1 MAISEFLR
9 KFYMFKNKHNHI
21 RKELGDTIKRYI
33 ILVSLLVICLMFA
46 SAVSAADSNNDTAV
60 DNDLDA
66 SDEMVLEDDAKD
78 VNLTTTET
86 ISAYGNKNTELQV
99 YVKDSEE
106 NNVTGGVLTFVDVF
120 GDNYTANVTDGIA
133 KTVVYAKDTGEFNIL
148 CRYDGKG
155 IYNNASTTFLLK
167 VMPANTTCTNIVAT
181 KYDNTVYFSGNVKSN
196 YTACNPQGYEL
207 YEEVTT
213 GNLTVYAGEDL
224 LGICNLDINGNFV
237 YIWNATRNLIGET
250 ISFKAY
256 YNDEGG
262 HYNSSVFSKSF
273 TFEAPK
279 DTQISVDAKAID
291 EYTTLISG
299 IVNDESGKAVLGGT
313 LTINNI
319 YSVPVDANG
328 RFTFQVTRK
337 AIGKSNY
344 TFGFIDFGSKAD
356 ITINQPLM
364 NAITHTELID
374 EIIDLCKQGSPYI
387 KFGNGNGKT
396 IVVNV
401 GTHGGELASQVA
413 GFKLIDLLANYG
425 GDIDGTIYVFPVIF
439 PEATANNVRV
449 YNGINLNTVAN
460 IDGSISNNLIKFA
473 LSVNASGLGDF
484 HCTRHADSDVGIT
497 CVMGS
502 FNPTPESSF
511 IAEYVHGETG
521 YDIELYDVAGVPY
534 AGAVEDECNILGL
547 PSITSESLTNHK
559 NVEYGSPE
567 VSLNMMR
574 SFLRYFGFDVDGMMR
589 IPYASNSLS
598 LAFSSPY
605 NYNSSTK
612 SVSLPS
618 YNVQIIAKDAAY
630 TINYGG
636 KYAVTLKDSNGILI
650 KGKTVT
656 FILNGKNIGTATTD
670 AKGVATIQLTAKIL
684 KAAKAGSK
692 KLLIK
697 FVRADKKSVEKT
709 VKIKINKEKTK
720 ISAKKK
726 TFKRTLKVK
735 KYAIV
740 LKDSKGKAVK
750 KMWVSIKIGKKTFK
764 AKTNAKG
771 KAVFKI
777 KKITKKA
784 TYKAKITFKGSAN
797 YNKVIKTV
805 KIKIK

>member
-1 MAISEFLR
+1 
-9 KFYMFKNKHNHI
+9 
-21 RKELGDTIKRYI
+21 
-33 ILVSLLVICLMFA
+33 MFA

-86 ISAYGNKNTELQV
+86 ISAYGNENTELQV

-106 NNVTGGVLTFVDVF
+106 NNVTEGSLTFVDVF
-120 GDNYTANVTDGIA
+120 GENYTVNVTNGTA
-133 KTVVYAKDTGEFNIL
+133 KTVVYAKDVGEFNIV
-148 CRYDGKG
+148 CKYDGKG
-155 IYNNASTTFLLK
+155 IFNNASTTLLLK
-167 VMPANTTCTNIVAT
+167 VTPVNTTCTNIVAT
-181 KYDNTVYFSGNVKSN
+181 KYGNTVYFSGNVKSN
-196 YTACNPQGYEL
+196 YTPYYHDGKGH
-207 YEEVTT
+207 YEEVPT
-213 GNLTVYAGEDL
+213 GNLTVYVGEVRPET
-224 LGICNLDINGNFV
+224 CNLDVNGNFV

-250 ISFKAY
+250 ITFKARY
-256 YNDEGG
+256 DDEGG
-262 HYNSSVFSKSF
+262 NYNSSEFSKSF

-299 IVNDESGKAVLGGT
+299 IVKDENGNAVVGGN
-313 LTINNI
+313 LTIGNS
-319 YSVPVDANG
+319 YSVIVDANG
-328 RFTFQVTRK
+328 RFTFYVTNSTIKK
-337 AIGKSNY
+337 ANY
-344 TFGFIDFGSKAD
+344 TIGVEDFGSKAD
-356 ITINQPLM
+356 ITINEPLM
-364 NAITHTELID
+364 NAITHTPLID
-374 EIIDLCKQGSPYI
+374 QIIDLCKQGSPYI

-425 GDIDGTIYVFPVIF
+425 GDIDGTIYIFPVIF
-439 PEATANNVRV
+439 PEATANNVRI

-502 FNPTPESSF
+502 YNPTPESSL
-511 IAEYVHGETG
+511 IAEYVHKQTG
-521 YDIELYDVAGVPY
+521 YYLDLYKMAGVPY
-534 AGAVEDECNILGL
+534 AGAIEDQCNILGL

-559 NVEYGSPE
+559 AVEYGSPE
-567 VSLNMMR
+567 VSLNMMCA
-574 SFLRYFGFDVDGMMR
+574 FLRYFGFDVNEMMK
-589 IPYASNSLS
+589 IPYANNSLS
-598 LAFSSPY
+598 LVFSSPY
-605 NYNSSTK
+605 NYNSSAK
-612 SVSLPS
+612 SVTLPS
-618 YNVQIIAKDAAY
+618 YNVQIVAKDAAY

-636 KYAVTLKDSNGILI
+636 KYAVTLKDSNGIL

-670 AKGVATIQLTAKIL
+670 SKGVATIQLTAKIL

-692 KLLIK
+692 KLVIK

-726 TFKRTLKVK
+726 TFKKSLKVK
-735 KYAIV
+735 KYSMA

-764 AKTNAKG
+764 AKTSAKG

-784 TYKAKITFKGSAN
+784 TYKAKITFKGNAY
-797 YNKVIKTV
+797 YNKATKTV